1 MSLVKN
7 ISIPSNIKLSK
18 NDDVN
23 EFMNSFV
30 YHNEDYFMNCIS
42 CDVKKVKSWDHTNP
56 KAPIG
61 HSLNGEFQNGKWKWG
76 SVGLMNQ
83 MIKRGHITIAKD
95 HKNDCYCLNA
105 TAKLINRILS
115 NVYRALEN
123 IKCVEEGRYDDR
135 NFSICK

>member
-23 EFMNSFV
+23 EFMNSFI
-30 YHNEDYFMNCIS
+30 YHNENFFMTCIS
-42 CDVKKVKSWDHTNP
+42 SGIKKIKDNNRFLLKS
-56 KAPIG
+56 
-61 HSLNGEFQNGKWKWG
+61 QNVGIHYETCRYKWG

-83 MIKRGHITIAKD
+83 MIKRGHVTIAKD
-95 HKNDCYCLNA
+95 HMNDCYCLDA
-105 TAKLINRILS
+105 TAKLVNRILS
-115 NVYRALEN
+115 NIYRAIEN
-123 IKCVEEGRYDDR
+123 IKCVKEGRYDDR